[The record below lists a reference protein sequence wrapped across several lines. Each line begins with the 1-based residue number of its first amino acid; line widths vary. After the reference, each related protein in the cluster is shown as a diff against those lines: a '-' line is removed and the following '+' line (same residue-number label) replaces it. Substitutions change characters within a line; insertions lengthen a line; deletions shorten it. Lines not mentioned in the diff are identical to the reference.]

1 MKKIFKIK
9 LEDSDIR
16 LDKWLRKNFSTLKQS
31 FIEKNLRKGYLKV
44 NNKIIK
50 SKYKLQKDDEIQ
62 IFNYT
67 KESYKNIP
75 KSNFKKIIS
84 KGVLKIFKSS
94 IIYENSNFII
104 LNKWSGIATQGGSKI
119 NISIDD
125 IIKNI
130 SFDYNL
136 VHRLD
141 RETAGLLII
150 AKNLEYTKIFGKLF
164 KEKKIIKIYAAICQ
178 GKPKNS
184 QSIVEVKISKKN
196 KVNQYINSITR
207 YKIINNKNRLSII
220 LFSPITGKTH
230 QIRIVSKHLGCP
242 IIGDTKYNNQ
252 SKFAFEKLKLNSHLL
267 EFEIKNQKFEFIS
280 KIPSDFTNFIK
291 KNNLLSVK
299 KNDLFEF
306 KNF

>member
-1 MKKIFKIK
+1 MKKIFKIQFK
-9 LEDSDIR
+9 DSDTR
-16 LDKWLRKNFSTLKQS
+16 LDKWLRKNFSSLKQS
-31 FIEKNLRKGYLKV
+31 FLEKNLRKGFIKV
-44 NNKIIK
+44 NKKKIK
-50 SKYKLQKDDEIQ
+50 SKYKLQKDDEIE

-67 KESYKNIP
+67 EERYKNVP
-75 KSNFKKIIS
+75 KSNLKKIIS
-84 KGVLKIFKSS
+84 QDLLKKFKSS

-104 LNKWSGIATQGGSKI
+104 FNKWSGIATQGGSKI

-141 RETAGLLII
+141 RETSGLLII

-164 KEKKIIKIYAAICQ
+164 KEKKITKIYVAICQ
-178 GKPKNS
+178 GKPKHS
-184 QSIVEVKISKKN
+184 ESLIQFEISAKN
-196 KVNQYINSITR
+196 TRNKNTNSITR
-207 YKIINNKNRLSII
+207 YKIVKNKNKLSII
-220 LFSPITGKTH
+220 LFYPITGKTH

-252 SKFAFEKLKLNSHLL
+252 NKFPFEKLKLNSHLL
-267 EFEIKNQKFEFIS
+267 EFEIENKKFKFLSIF
-280 KIPSDFTNFIK
+280 PTDFTDFIK
-291 KNNLLSVK
+291 KNNLSSVK
-299 KNDLFEF
+299 KNDLVDF